1 MVTRLS
7 RKTSSLW
14 LLVVVLALG
23 VAIQTLL
30 SNSASDREANAAVQR
45 QKSEAIR
52 EGQEA
57 VRRIFPAELQPV
69 MMEVEAEIFSVE

>member
-1 MVTRLS
+1 M
-7 RKTSSLW
+7 
-14 LLVVVLALG
+14 
-23 VAIQTLL
+23 AIQTLL